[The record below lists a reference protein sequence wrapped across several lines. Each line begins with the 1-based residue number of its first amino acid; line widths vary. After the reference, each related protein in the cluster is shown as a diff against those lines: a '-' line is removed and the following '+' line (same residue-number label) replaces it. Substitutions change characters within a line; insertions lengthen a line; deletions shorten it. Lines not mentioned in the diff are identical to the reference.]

1 MEIVSKIEEK
11 MVKVKSL
18 NIRISPKDKDNL
30 VKLLKAIPKRAK
42 LDRLDEYM
50 LNNLIN
56 ALENPEKDLEWVKD
70 AQPEPAIRVLTA
82 EEPQSS
88 LGSNSGNNPSVIPP
102 DKLDKVKIVNE
113 IKGRVDI
120 SGKED
125 LTTWIKNSIKF
136 GQDQFGIKT
145 VPKSITPEGFYDW
158 LLGEGIIFAD
168 GRPNPNAGKK

>member
-50 LNNLIN
+50 LNSLIN
-56 ALENPEKDLEWVKD
+56 ALENPEKDLDWVKD

-82 EEPQSS
+82 EEPVSAAAI
-88 LGSNSGNNPSVIPP
+88 IPP

>member
-1 MEIVSKIEEK
+1 MDIKSKIEERVTK
-11 MVKVKSL
+11 IKSL
-18 NIRISPKDKDNL
+18 TIRLSSKDKDDL
-30 VKLLKAIPKRAK
+30 VKLLKTLPKRAK

-50 LNNLIN
+50 LDSLIN
-56 ALENPEKDLEWVKD
+56 ALENPEKELPVKELKEE
-70 AQPEPAIRVLTA
+70 QSEQPAIRVLTS
-82 EEPQSS
+82 EEPKGAQ
-88 LGSNSGNNPSVIPP
+88 VIIPP

-113 IKGRVDI
+113 IKGRVDV

-136 GQDQFGIKT
+136 GQEQFGIKT
-145 VPKSITPEGFYDW
+145 VPKSITSEGFYDW